1 MKTEKMDMIDIII
14 ELESGSLLIEDRMD
28 LERAKD
34 VCRSLASSQG
44 FYGRLL
50 DDLDYIELPAML

>member
-14 ELESGSLLIEDRMD
+14 ELESGSLLIEDHMD
-28 LERAKD
+28 LERVKD

>member
-14 ELESGSLLIEDRMD
+14 ELESGSLLIEDRKD
-28 LERAKD
+28 LERVKD

-50 DDLDYIELPAML
+50 EDLDYIELPAML

>member
-28 LERAKD
+28 LERVKD
-34 VCRSLASSQG
+34 VCRFLASSQG

-50 DDLDYIELPAML
+50 EDLEYIELPAML

>member
-1 MKTEKMDMIDIII
+1 MKTEKMDTIDIII

-28 LERAKD
+28 LERVKD

-50 DDLDYIELPAML
+50 EDLDYIELPAML

>member
-28 LERAKD
+28 LERVKD

-50 DDLDYIELPAML
+50 GDLDYIELPAML

>member
-14 ELESGSLLIEDRMD
+14 ELESGSLLIEDRKD
-28 LERAKD
+28 LERVKD

>member
-1 MKTEKMDMIDIII
+1 MKTEKMNMIDVIIA
-14 ELESGSLLIEDRMD
+14 LESGSLLIEDQKD
-28 LERAKD
+28 LERLKD

-50 DDLDYIELPAML
+50 EALDHIELPIVL

>member
-1 MKTEKMDMIDIII
+1 MKTEKMGTIDIII
-14 ELESGSLLIEDRMD
+14 ELESGSLLIEDRKD
-28 LERAKD
+28 LKRVKD

-50 DDLDYIELPAML
+50 EDLDYIELPAML